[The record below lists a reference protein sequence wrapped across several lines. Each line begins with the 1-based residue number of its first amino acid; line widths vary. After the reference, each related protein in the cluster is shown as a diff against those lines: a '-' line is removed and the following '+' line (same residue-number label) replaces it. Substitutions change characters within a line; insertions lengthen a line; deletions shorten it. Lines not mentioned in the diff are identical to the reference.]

1 MKSWKMLCILTL
13 VATLAVRLCGRLL
26 AQQMESGK
34 AIYVVSKL
42 GTLGGTV
49 SGASAINNRGW
60 VMGAANLPGDTT
72 EHATVW
78 IDGQLNDL
86 HTLGGPNSAVVWP
99 SVKNNHGVIVGVSE
113 TADLNPLNEYWSCAL
128 AFFPTID
135 GHICRGFAWKDGH
148 MAELPTLGGLNGV
161 ATGVNN
167 REQVVGWAETSFHDP
182 TCNPPQV
189 LQFQGIVYDRERN
202 VQTLPPLPP
211 DPDSA
216 ATAIN
221 DKGQIVG
228 ISGICANAIGG
239 YSATHAV
246 LWENGVPTRIGDFG
260 GSAWNTPTAINNRG
274 EVVGFSDFPG
284 DSDTHPNYHAFLWTK
299 DGGIQDLGTL
309 PGDKRSIA
317 WGINDRGEI
326 VGQST
331 GGANGSHAVVWH
343 NGVIHDL
350 NGLVAPS
357 TLTLVYANDIDA
369 SGEIVG
375 GAFDSKDGQSPGFV
389 AIPVEEVTDG
399 GSLRETH

>member
-1 MKSWKMLCILTL
+1 MKSRMTLCNMILA
-13 VATLAVRLCGRLL
+13 ATFAAPFCGRLL
-26 AQQMESGK
+26 AQQMES
-34 AIYVVSKL
+34 ARPAYRISEL
-42 GTLGGTV
+42 GTLGGT
-49 SGASAINNRGW
+49 ASAANAINNRGW

-78 IDGQLNDL
+78 IDGKLHDL

-113 TADLNPLNEYWSCAL
+113 KAELDPLNEYWSCAL

-135 GHICRGFAWKDGH
+135 GHICRGFVWKNEQ
-148 MAELPTLGGLNGV
+148 MVELSTLGGVNGV

-167 REQVVGWAETSFHDP
+167 REEIIGWAETSFHDP

-189 LQFQGIVYDRERN
+189 LQFQGVLYDRERN
-202 VQTLPPLPP
+202 LQTLPPLPP

-246 LWENGVPTRIGDFG
+246 LWENGIPSRIGDFG

-299 DGGIQDLGTL
+299 DGGIEDLGTL

-369 SGEIVG
+369 SGAIVG

-389 AIPVEEVTDG
+389 AIPVEEVTG
-399 GSLRETH
+399 GALHETR

>member
-1 MKSWKMLCILTL
+1 MKSRKTCTLTNL
-13 VATLAVRLCGRLL
+13 ATLTVTLCATLF
-26 AQQMESGK
+26 AQQFQSTKPMYE
-34 AIYVVSKL
+34 VFEL

-72 EHATVW
+72 EHAALW
-78 IDGQLNDL
+78 IDGKLRDF

-113 TADLNPLNEYWSCAL
+113 TADLNPLKEYWSCAL
-128 AFFPTID
+128 AFFPSIS
-135 GHICRGFAWKDGH
+135 GHICRGFEWKNEQ
-148 MAELPTLGGLNGV
+148 MTELPTLGGLNGV

-167 REQVVGWAETSFHDP
+167 REQIVGWAETSFHDP

-189 LQFQGIVYDRERN
+189 LQFEGVLYDREGN
-202 VQTLPPLPP
+202 IHALPPLPP
-211 DPDSA
+211 DEDSA

-221 DKGQIVG
+221 DQGQIVG

-239 YSATHAV
+239 YSAQHAV
-246 LWENGVPTRIGDFG
+246 LWQNGIPTRIGDFG

-274 EVVGFSDFPG
+274 EVIGFSDFQG
-284 DSDTHPNYHAFLWTK
+284 DSDTKPNYHAFLWTK

-317 WGINDRGEI
+317 WGINERGEI
-326 VGQST
+326 VGQSS
-331 GGANGSHAVVWH
+331 GGPNGSHAVVWL

-350 NGLVAPS
+350 NALIAPGS
-357 TLTLVYANDIDA
+357 LTLVYANDVDA
-369 SGEIVG
+369 SGQIVG
-375 GAFDSKDGQSPGFV
+375 GAFDSKTGQSPGFV
-389 AIPVEEVTDG
+389 AIPVAGIEDG
-399 GSLRETH
+399 GPHKE